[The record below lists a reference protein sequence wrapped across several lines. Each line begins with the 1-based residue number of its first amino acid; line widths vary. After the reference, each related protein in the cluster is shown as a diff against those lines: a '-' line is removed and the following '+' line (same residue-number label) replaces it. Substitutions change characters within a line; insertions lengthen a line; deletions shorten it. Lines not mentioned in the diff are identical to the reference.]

1 MKLRALFEP
10 GALFSFKDFRRLFLS
25 SIIVTIGTTAFPMA
39 LAIVI
44 IDSGGSTTTL
54 GLVMAAK
61 VLSGT
66 GFVVFGGV
74 WADRLKRKYVMIGA
88 DLIRAF
94 LVLILIFVSGANT
107 PRYWMALVVFLV
119 GIGDAFGGPASSA
132 IINTVLPDSVLQQG
146 NVFRGAISRIGGII
160 GPAIGVGLV
169 ALIGARLTF
178 LLTAGAFLI
187 SVALLSGVKESAH
200 VSKEVHEPF
209 IEELKD
215 GLRTVIEMPW
225 IGAMI
230 LMATFQLLVVV
241 ASETVLLPVIT
252 KREFSTNTTMA
263 AASVAFALGATICSF
278 YSLRIKTNHPGRV
291 SLFLWSLFAAIPL
304 SLA

>member
-1 MKLRALFEP
+1 
-10 GALFSFKDFRRLFLS
+10 
-25 SIIVTIGTTAFPMA
+25 MA

-88 DLIRAF
+88 DLSRAI
-94 LVLILIFVSGANT
+94 LVLILIFVSGADT

-178 LLTAGAFLI
+178 LLTAGAFLV
-187 SVALLSGVKESAH
+187 SVALLTGIKEFDLMIKW
-200 VSKEVHEPF
+200 SK
-209 IEELKD
+209 
-215 GLRTVIEMPW
+215 
-225 IGAMI
+225 
-230 LMATFQLLVVV
+230 
-241 ASETVLLPVIT
+241 VL
-252 KREFSTNTTMA
+252 
-263 AASVAFALGATICSF
+263 
-278 YSLRIKTNHPGRV
+278 
-291 SLFLWSLFAAIPL
+291 
-304 SLA
+304 